1 MTVTVD
7 GPAGT
12 VATGAKAASPAPAPT
27 PRTAPAAAA
36 VPEAPPAS
44 RRAPIVTSTR
54 LYVNLADPTQAA
66 DVAARDVDGVGLLR
80 AEVML
85 VEALG
90 GTHPK
95 QLLAEEKRDA
105 IVERLAKPLA
115 TIAEAFY
122 PRPVIYR
129 AMDFR
134 SNEFRALRGGD
145 QFEPEESNPMIG
157 YRGCFRYVGDP
168 DLFVAELLALHKT
181 RRTHDN
187 VHLMIPFVR
196 TAWELRE
203 CLALLDRSP
212 LGSDRTLQRWI
223 MAEVPSVVWRLKDY
237 AALGV
242 TAISIGSNDLTQLV
256 LGVDRDNAR
265 LARLYDERDP
275 AVLAAIKRIV
285 REAHRHGMTASI
297 CGQAPSVHDEYA
309 DFLVRCGIDSISVTP
324 DAIER
329 TRLNIARAER
339 RLVLERARPI

>member
-1 MTVTVD
+1 
-7 GPAGT
+7 
-12 VATGAKAASPAPAPT
+12 
-27 PRTAPAAAA
+27 
-36 VPEAPPAS
+36 
-44 RRAPIVTSTR
+44 
-54 LYVNLADPTQAA
+54 
-66 DVAARDVDGVGLLR
+66 
-80 AEVML
+80 
-85 VEALG
+85 
-90 GTHPK
+90 
-95 QLLAEEKRDA
+95 
-105 IVERLAKPLA
+105 
-115 TIAEAFY
+115 
-122 PRPVIYR
+122 
-129 AMDFR
+129 
-134 SNEFRALRGGD
+134 
-145 QFEPEESNPMIG
+145 MIG